1 MHLLQPIPP
10 PLVGRYPQR
19 VAPACCCLHVPTF
32 SNHSPCAPPPP
43 SPPTCRYG
51 DLEAIE
57 DYMAIGKGALADS
70 EQRTALHYAVA
81 YDKPD
86 ALQVRA

>member
-1 MHLLQPIPP
+1 MLLSTCTYLFKPFA
-10 PLVGRYPQR
+10 L
-19 VAPACCCLHVPTF
+19 C
-32 SNHSPCAPPPP
+32 PPPP